1 MIRLTR
7 LNGHGLIV
15 NDDLIKYIES
25 TPDTTLTL
33 VSGEKLMVSEAPDE
47 VIARVIQFRKQLHPP
62 ILDRKLEL

>member
-7 LNGHGLIV
+7 LNGLSLIV
-15 NDDLIKYIES
+15 NDDLIKYIEA

-33 VSGEKLMVSEAPDE
+33 VSGEKLMVAEAPDE
-47 VIARVIQFRKQLHPP
+47 VIARVIHFRQQLHPP